1 MPGQARCTGVT
12 SISPADRRR
21 KRAVIALLSLA
32 GAAVLGLGN
41 GLTSCTPQSR
51 AAENGQ
57 PVSAAQ
63 VRRLASVR
71 LNDFRDGQSGFRAT
85 IGTPG
90 SAVHL
95 TGWLDWRRPLVYLAS
110 TADRPGAADGLVEAV
125 PELVAVHL
133 GRRAPAADGTGIVDP
148 YPPPPAQPPT
158 DDWRVR
164 RLAASGPDG
173 SPFDGVLALLFGLS
187 ATQPDDAR
195 ALAVAAPRFLRRTM
209 VNGVAVDVITGPAAL
224 PPTVA
229 GPARPAIGAASGAEV
244 TYWLDDNGRLRR
256 LDALL
261 RKDLPVRI
269 EFNRDDRTAP
279 AAVEMLGGAPV
290 SPRPVTAA
298 EAAVLAKL
306 GVRERAVHG
315 GRVSVLLPYAPAG
328 LVRADG
334 WLDWTGTTAYLATRD
349 ADDPGRATLVWA
361 DRMGVTTRATP
372 AGASSPPPLAP
383 PKGGWQLV
391 TWAQHDRQG
400 SSDLDI
406 LLGAALAG
414 SPDPGKLRTRASWL
428 RTDAV
433 GGVPVTVYEIRE
445 AAEAATAPG
454 QGLLR
459 YWVDG
464 SGTLRRVELRTGY
477 GAYGYLD
484 VTPGHVPPLTRPAR

>member
-1 MPGQARCTGVT
+1 MSRAMLQPYVAGLTVPGRFPGPGEAPSRKRLRVGTAGARSAPGWRLCGRSHRDTVNGWAARGGRPGPRSHLSHRSVGRVPAYGCSTRHIRRRAHRGRAWRRPAAASDLTGPPVTDARPGPLHRRDVHQPRGPPPQARGHR
-12 SISPADRRR
+12 PAQPGRCRRARAR
-21 KRAVIALLSLA
+21 KRPDLLHAPVRGRRERAAGIRGA
-32 GAAVLGLGN
+32 GAAAGLGTAERLP
-41 GLTSCTPQSR
+41 GR
-51 AAENGQ
+51 A
-57 PVSAAQ
+57 
-63 VRRLASVR
+63 VR
-71 LNDFRDGQSGFRAT
+71 LPDHHR
-85 IGTPG
+85 
-90 SAVHL
+90 
-95 TGWLDWRRPLVYLAS
+95 
-110 TADRPGAADGLVEAV
+110 
-125 PELVAVHL
+125 
-133 GRRAPAADGTGIVDP
+133 
-148 YPPPPAQPPT
+148 YP
-158 DDWRVR
+158 
-164 RLAASGPDG
+164 RL
-173 SPFDGVLALLFGLS
+173 
-187 ATQPDDAR
+187 
-195 ALAVAAPRFLRRTM
+195 LRRTM
-209 VNGVAVDVITGPAAL
+209 GNGVAVDVITGPAAL

-306 GVRERAVHG
+306 GVRARAVHG

-464 SGTLRRVELRTGY
+464 SCTLRRAELRTGY
-477 GAYGYLD
+477 GAYGYPSG
-484 VTPGHVPPLTRPAR
+484 TPRS

>member
-1 MPGQARCTGVT
+1 M
-12 SISPADRRR
+12 
-21 KRAVIALLSLA
+21 
-32 GAAVLGLGN
+32 
-41 GLTSCTPQSR
+41 
-51 AAENGQ
+51 
-57 PVSAAQ
+57 
-63 VRRLASVR
+63 
-71 LNDFRDGQSGFRAT
+71 
-85 IGTPG
+85 
-90 SAVHL
+90 
-95 TGWLDWRRPLVYLAS
+95 
-110 TADRPGAADGLVEAV
+110 
-125 PELVAVHL
+125 
-133 GRRAPAADGTGIVDP
+133 
-148 YPPPPAQPPT
+148 
-158 DDWRVR
+158 
-164 RLAASGPDG
+164 
-173 SPFDGVLALLFGLS
+173 LALLFGLS

-195 ALAVAAPRFLRRTM
+195 ALAAAAPRFLRRTM

-361 DRMGVTTRATP
+361 DRMGVTTRAAP

-383 PKGGWQLV
+383 PKGGGRVLDQRVALGLL
-391 TWAQHDRQG
+391 HGQG
-400 SSDLDI
+400 PAGHLRRA
-406 LLGAALAG
+406 LPGAPGHRGGRAAGGPRRALA
-414 SPDPGKLRTRASWL
+414 
-428 RTDAV
+428 
-433 GGVPVTVYEIRE
+433 VT
-445 AAEAATAPG
+445 AAEAGTAPG